1 MMTSMRLPTTIFKTT
16 SRLSFLSY
24 KPAGRSVHPA
34 VRKFSSKGGGGS
46 SASSFVWQAA
56 TLLVVGGTFLGVTS
70 YLNGPSFRDAM
81 DDDEVKTLGAV
92 PPQAEVTS
100 RAYFDVSIA
109 GRPEGRIVIG
119 LFGNVTP
126 KTVKNFETL
135 CLGTEQIGKLRLS
148 YKDSTFHRIIPNF
161 MIQGGDVSTEKY
173 PPFVKFRPHLSQH
186 NSRSLLSNLKFVR
199 GDGTGGRSIYG
210 TEIDGRFPDENFQ
223 LKHVG
228 PGVLSMA
235 NAGSNT
241 NGSQFFITT
250 KRTPHLDGRHVVFGT
265 VIDGWDVVKKIEDC
279 GSSSGRPSTRV
290 VITSCGLLED

>member
-1 MMTSMRLPTTIFKTT
+1 VNGVQLKMMTSMRLPTTIFKTT

-161 MIQGGDVSTEKY
+161 MIQGGD
-173 PPFVKFRPHLSQH
+173 
-186 NSRSLLSNLKFVR
+186 FVR